1 MLYLGI
7 LNLSLKLKCGKV
19 QSINFLTI
27 SKNDLNEGKN
37 NYQVSAVVD
46 EAQCSRDGDWVVD
59 VDGLRGDVSER
70 DVGQDHLFAGSRKS
84 VETRWTNKTQNLKP
98 IEWSFTLE
106 ILFLTLTPR
115 DFLTKHLYLVIIQFF
130 HHHLNIFLVKKIN
143 WILFSYEI
151 SWMNDERVCLQT
163 SFRQST
169 FELWKPK

>member
-27 SKNDLNEGKN
+27 SRNDLNEGKN

-46 EAQCSRDGDWVVD
+46 EAQCSRDGDGVVD

-98 IEWSFTLE
+98 IE
-106 ILFLTLTPR
+106 
-115 DFLTKHLYLVIIQFF
+115 
-130 HHHLNIFLVKKIN
+130 
-143 WILFSYEI
+143 
-151 SWMNDERVCLQT
+151 
-163 SFRQST
+163 
-169 FELWKPK
+169 

>member
-7 LNLSLKLKCGKV
+7 LNLSLKLKCGKI

-115 DFLTKHLYLVIIQFF
+115 DFLTKHLYLVIIQFS
-130 HHHLNIFLVKKIN
+130 HHHLNIF
-143 WILFSYEI
+143 
-151 SWMNDERVCLQT
+151 
-163 SFRQST
+163 
-169 FELWKPK
+169 